1 MKIIHQIKEKAGRA
15 DALEALEAKFSG
27 SELNTYLLYLF
38 QQRAKKVK
46 PADLLHQFEH
56 NRFVQTAE
64 IDTLAFKA
72 LELEWLQHAEQNGFR
87 PVTLSPLA
95 PLGCCSVVGEVN
107 QNNVVSATRGTEVV
121 SDATNVLALKIAE
134 EQKSISK
141 KEKLIKYATT
151 HRHVRGQTFDHP
163 AFTAHFGVF
172 CLVSGG
178 LDSGSFA
185 FELSQLWEHLN
196 LHYTLLSQK
205 FGVENLLVK
214 FFLKDRQHP
223 FHPFLEEK
231 LKALPFASELIHQQ
245 DSGDYYKLIQ
255 FKVYLKK
262 QQMEVD
268 LADGGL
274 VDWTQKLLSNK
285 KHRLFISG
293 CGLEL
298 VHKFLKH
305 DLHQENNNTQPF
317 FPGSL

>member
-1 MKIIHQIKEKAGRA
+1 MKIIDQIQEKTGQPALLK
-15 DALEALEAKFSG
+15 ALEEKLTG
-27 SELNTYLLYLF
+27 SELNSYLLHLF
-38 QQRAKKVK
+38 QQRTKKLK

-64 IDTLAFKA
+64 VDTLSFKF
-72 LELEWLQHAEQNGFR
+72 LELEWLQYAEQHAFT

-95 PLGCCSVVGEVN
+95 PLGSCSVVGEVN
-107 QNNVVSATRGTEVV
+107 QNNVLSATRGTEVV
-121 SDATNVLALKIAE
+121 SDATNVLALKVAE
-134 EQKSISK
+134 EQKSTSK
-141 KEKLIKYATT
+141 KLPLVKYSTT
-151 HRHVRGQTFDHP
+151 HRHVRGQAFDNP

-178 LDSGSFA
+178 FDSGSFA
-185 FELSQLWEHLN
+185 FELSQLEDHLN
-196 LHYTLLSQK
+196 LYYSLLSQK
-205 FGVENLLVK
+205 FGEENLQVK
-214 FFLKDRQHP
+214 FFLKDQQHP
-223 FHPFLEEK
+223 FHAFLEKK
-231 LKALPFASELIHQQ
+231 LKAFPYACKLMDQQ

-255 FKVYLKK
+255 FKIYLKM
-262 QQMEVD
+262 QQVEID

-305 DLHQENNNTQPF
+305 DIH
-317 FPGSL
+317 